1 MPFQSGKNQI
11 SLFGAKVT
19 NVIGKAECT
28 MHNSNVEVNDRLAFR
43 FLLSGIDRVDV
54 WHLLLHAG
62 SSDVITL
69 FKNQLPPFQAIPVK
83 PKLTFSIPGHSSQV
97 KTDFLHSKPFQSG

>member
-54 WHLLLHAG
+54 
-62 SSDVITL
+62 
-69 FKNQLPPFQAIPVK
+69 
-83 PKLTFSIPGHSSQV
+83 
-97 KTDFLHSKPFQSG
+97 